1 MTTFN
6 SIFANLAMNAHEAGM
21 AAGNA
26 ACPTPMHL
34 VEADIWGRP
43 KPSAEVHCVNEG
55 PCGFAWV
62 WLKGNTPFGKW
73 AKAQGMART
82 GYPNGLEIS
91 CHEFN
96 QSMERKEA
104 YATAFAKVLN
114 AHGIACHSNS
124 RMD

>member
-1 MTTFN
+1 MTTKYAF
-6 SIFANLAMNAHEAGM
+6 SIFASIAANAHETGM

-26 ACPTPMHL
+26 ARPTPMRL

-43 KPSAEVHCVNEG
+43 KPGAEVYTENEG

-62 WLKGNTPFGKW
+62 WIAGNTTFGRW
-73 AKAQGMART
+73 AKKQGLART
-82 GYPNGLEIS
+82 SYPRGLQIS

-104 YATAFAKVLN
+104 YALAYAL
-114 AHGIACHSNS
+114 AC
-124 RMD
+124 RG